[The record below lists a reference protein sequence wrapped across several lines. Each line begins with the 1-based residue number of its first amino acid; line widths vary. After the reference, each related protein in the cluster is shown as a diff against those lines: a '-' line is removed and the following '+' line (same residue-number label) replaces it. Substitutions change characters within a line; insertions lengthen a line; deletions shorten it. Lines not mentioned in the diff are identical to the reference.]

1 MKVKVAK
8 EELTDLKSE
17 FTSNMN
23 DILAKLEHVQNKINN
38 LQKMNSFKGK
48 TADTAKQYFQ
58 SVHGKTITEIK
69 STINFL
75 QNNLQDLHTDF
86 TQNVDQSQTA
96 ILTEGHINET
106 DKKVLSIKKSTV
118 MTHEK
123 GEQTV
128 REISDLVSVY
138 MPSIASIES
147 SILNS
152 SKYIQTVNEDL
163 HNYDN
168 RALKKVS
175 DSREKVSKLKIKL
188 ESYVSKSHSQTSMNE
203 LDLMDFGVKGTKEA
217 EVNESSL
224 LYMIAGYKSF
234 KKFNKHINNTNKFMT
249 AGLQLLIHSKLDKK
263 DRAIL
268 WRTGEHALKKAQYIQ
283 FNNILSSSIY
293 KFNEKKMMEFIRT
306 HKLDVFKKENFK
318 NMLEYVKPYNQ
329 NRGKLA
335 SKRAFEELF
344 DLTKFREFKKLSFSK
359 KATKLVTTLDDEL
372 VRKKF
377 KKTKKTFEYLTK

>member
-1 MKVKVAK
+1 MKVAK
-8 EELTDLKSE
+8 EELTDLESE

-152 SKYIQTVNEDL
+152 SKYIQSVNEDL

-168 RALKKVS
+168 RALKKVN
-175 DSREKVSKLKIKL
+175 DSREKVSNLKTKL

-203 LDLMDFGVKGTKEA
+203 LDLKDYGVKGTKET
-217 EVNESSL
+217 ETNESFWMSFL
-224 LYMIAGYKSF
+224 AGYKSF
-234 KKFNKHINNTNKFMT
+234 KNVSGKFDNTNKYLT
-249 AGLQLLIHSKLDKK
+249 AGLQLLIYSKLDKK
-263 DRAIL
+263 DRAL
-268 WRTGEHALKKAQYIQ
+268 LR
-283 FNNILSSSIY
+283 LSLIH
-293 KFNEKKMMEFIRT
+293 I
-306 HKLDVFKKENFK
+306 
-318 NMLEYVKPYNQ
+318 
-329 NRGKLA
+329 
-335 SKRAFEELF
+335 
-344 DLTKFREFKKLSFSK
+344 
-359 KATKLVTTLDDEL
+359 
-372 VRKKF
+372 
-377 KKTKKTFEYLTK
+377 